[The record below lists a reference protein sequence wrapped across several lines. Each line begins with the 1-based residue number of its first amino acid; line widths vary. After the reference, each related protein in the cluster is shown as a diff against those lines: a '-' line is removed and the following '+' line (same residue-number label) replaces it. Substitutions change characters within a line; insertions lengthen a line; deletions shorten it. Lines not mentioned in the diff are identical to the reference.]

1 MKHRKKTT
9 DLPAD
14 SSIETSL
21 LSSGKKPAKKKLP
34 AWVIIPIL
42 AVLLLAVWGISLL
55 TDGGDSSASGT
66 VLNVVKVQKGTV
78 TEVYNSSGI
87 IESENTK
94 TYYSP
99 VTAPISECKAVVG
112 QTVKSGDLLVTF
124 DTTNLERDNQQ
135 AQLTLQSSLNSS
147 KASKEQNARAVS
159 AAKAASAQAA
169 EQANKLAEEV
179 NNLAEKADAAYARY
193 QENLKAAG
201 SQTQANQ
208 ALREELQSLISGK
221 QKIVTA
227 NQSVIDSI
235 DSGYSGRRLK
245 RCTSGSGGR
254 THRRPEESNPV
265 APACF

>member
-1 MKHRKKTT
+1 MIRSLQIPGAPTHIIQIIQILVTVQPAPDQKERYLHMKHRKKTT

-55 TDGGDSSASGT
+55 TDGGDSSASGS

-99 VTAPISECKAVVG
+99 VTAPTSVQPE
-112 QTVKSGDLLVTF
+112 F
-124 DTTNLERDNQQ
+124 LE
-135 AQLTLQSSLNSS
+135 S
-147 KASKEQNARAVS
+147 
-159 AAKAASAQAA
+159 
-169 EQANKLAEEV
+169 
-179 NNLAEKADAAYARY
+179 
-193 QENLKAAG
+193 
-201 SQTQANQ
+201 
-208 ALREELQSLISGK
+208 
-221 QKIVTA
+221 
-227 NQSVIDSI
+227 
-235 DSGYSGRRLK
+235 
-245 RCTSGSGGR
+245 
-254 THRRPEESNPV
+254 
-265 APACF
+265 F